1 MYYVLVGFKVQRGWE
16 LKGTKKVWIEKAKE
30 QRLEIYIMCIIK
42 VTKLFYQRAPWI
54 VRCFGHKHPIASSFC
69 NIGALFRTSLW
80 TVSTQLTTMVSY
92 GIWIKPKK
100 KSHPCVIH
108 VPSTLH
114 DVPRSHWWSAFDPWC
129 LLKCKWR
136 SFIFRNYT
144 PFLTEGCS
152 AYPYGGYY
160 VFKKKM
166 KYKPRW

>member
-1 MYYVLVGFKVQRGWE
+1 MLVPFCSTWFSSCWMEYIWSWEAILNKKITFIISCVYYILVGFKVQRGWE
-16 LKGTKKVWIEKAKE
+16 LKGIKKVWIEKAKE

-129 LLKCKWR
+129 L
-136 SFIFRNYT
+136 T
-144 PFLTEGCS
+144 Q
-152 AYPYGGYY
+152 
-160 VFKKKM
+160 V
-166 KYKPRW
+166 